1 MLSMALEI
9 DLLRRGGASMKYQ
22 FPYSE
27 FDRME
32 IPDRQLAGVYSIHA
46 DGPRL
51 DPQQLIAEALAS
63 PMGSPRLKDR
73 IRPGMRVLI
82 VVDDN
87 TRTTRT
93 EWMLPAVMAELS
105 AAGVAASDIQVFVA
119 LGTHRAMTRSEM
131 EQKYTPDLVA
141 RHRFIQPNWRDT
153 DEYVAVGASGG
164 FPVRI
169 HRDLLQ
175 ADFVIGVGQTI
186 PHLIAGFGGGCKIIN
201 PGCADQDTI
210 GRMHWLGSTTEDGQL
225 FAVRDNP
232 VRQVIDEVGLK
243 AGLKF
248 IINEVPGK
256 DDTLA
261 EVFAGDPVLA
271 HRAACDF
278 ARSSC
283 TVNLSELTDIV
294 VADAYP
300 SDRDFWQ
307 AVKGLN
313 AACGAVRPGGT
324 IMLVTPCLEGVCT
337 PHPEVVEIGFRHSPE
352 HVRKLVDTGQ
362 LCPIAGIVIWLAARM
377 LERANVILMTKGVS
391 AAETTALGFEYAP
404 DPAAALA
411 QALRRHGVSA
421 RINVL
426 HKAGKM
432 VCSVR

>member
-1 MLSMALEI
+1 
-9 DLLRRGGASMKYQ
+9 MKYQ
-22 FPYSE
+22 FPYADFESL
-27 FDRME
+27 E
-32 IPDRQLAGVYSIHA
+32 IPDRQLTGVYSIRA

-51 DPQQLIAEALAS
+51 DPQQLIAGALAN

-73 IRPGMRVLI
+73 VRPGMRVLI

-105 AAGVAASDIQVFVA
+105 AAGLAASDIQVFVA
-119 LGTHRAMTRSEM
+119 LGTHRAMTRAEM

-153 DEYVAVGASGG
+153 DEYVAVVTSGD

-169 HRDLLQ
+169 HRELLH

-201 PGCADQDTI
+201 PGCADPDTI
-210 GRMHWLGSTTEDGQL
+210 GRMHWLGSTAADGQL

-232 VRQVIDEVGLK
+232 VRRVIDEVGLK

-248 IINEVPGK
+248 IINEVPGS
-256 DDTLA
+256 DNTLA
-261 EVFAGDPVLA
+261 GVFAGDPIAA

-278 ARSSC
+278 ALAAC

-313 AACGAVRPGGT
+313 AACGAVLPGGT
-324 IMLVTPCLEGVCT
+324 IILVTPCLEGVCA
-337 PHPEVVEIGFRHSPE
+337 PHPEVVETGFRHSPE
-352 HVRKLVDTGQ
+352 HVRQLVDTGQ
-362 LCPIAGIVIWLAARM
+362 LCPISGIVIWLAARM
-377 LERANVILMTKGVS
+377 LERANVILVSQGVS
-391 AAETTALGFEYAP
+391 AAETTALGFEYAH
-404 DPAAALA
+404 DSAAALA
-411 QALRRHGVSA
+411 LALRRHGASA

-426 HKAGKM
+426 HKTAKM
-432 VCSVR
+432 VCSVQS